1 MWYDVMNIIER
12 EKETPPG
19 CSQFLLRSG
28 KERKINHLL
37 NFHLPTTFCGR
48 IFFDFEIYLVDIW
61 LERETT
67 LFFVCMGGDWQ
78 MFIAFQVLNR

>member
-1 MWYDVMNIIER
+1 MNIIER

-48 IFFDFEIYLVDIW
+48 IFFDFEIYLVDI
-61 LERETT
+61 
-67 LFFVCMGGDWQ
+67 
-78 MFIAFQVLNR
+78 